1 MTLRYWGKKS
11 KVEGNMLGIFN
22 PSPNNGE
29 TMSDRTQTWI
39 EKDKKQLH
47 PVYHPKSHANP
58 MVIEKGEGVW
68 LHLTDGRNILDGMAG
83 LWNVNAG
90 YGREELAKA
99 AYDQMMDLAFT
110 SNFSGMTNLPS
121 IQLAEKLAGF
131 AYEGLNSTF
140 FTSGGSEA
148 NDSAFKTARYYW
160 KRMGKP
166 TKYKVIA
173 RKGAYHGVT
182 MSATFATGLE
192 KYHTMF
198 GPAVDGF
205 VHIPAPNP
213 YRYEGDLKPGE
224 TVGQAAARALEEAI
238 LREGADTVA
247 AFIAEP
253 VMGVGGVLVPPDD
266 YFPLVRQVCDKYEV
280 LLIADEVITGFGRTG
295 EWFALKHWNIKP
307 DILSF
312 AKAITSGYAQ
322 LGGIQISDAIRD
334 TMESAAD
341 TEAYMHGYTY
351 SGHAMAC
358 AVGLKNIE
366 IMERENFPQRAR
378 DLGKRLLDG
387 LKSLSEFPFVGDVRG
402 LGLVCGVEIVSN
414 KETKAADPAMTMKI
428 FKAAEVNGLRTRPL
442 GSTLAFSPP
451 ISINEDEVDE
461 IVKRLGA
468 AMDGIG

>member
-1 MTLRYWGKKS
+1 
-11 KVEGNMLGIFN
+11 
-22 PSPNNGE
+22 
-29 TMSDRTQTWI
+29 MSDQTKTWI

-47 PVYHPKSHANP
+47 PTYHPKTHANP

-68 LHLTDGRNILDGMAG
+68 LHLTDGRKILDGMAG
-83 LWNVNAG
+83 LWNVSAG

-99 AYDQMMDLAFT
+99 AYDQMKDLAFT

-121 IQLAEKLAGF
+121 IQLADKLAGF
-131 AYEGLNSTF
+131 AYEGLNTTL

-160 KRMGKP
+160 KRKGKP
-166 TKYKVIA
+166 GKYKVIA

-182 MSATFATGLE
+182 IGTTFATGLE
-192 KYHTMF
+192 KYHLMF
-198 GPAVDGF
+198 GPAPEGY

-213 YRYEGDLKPGE
+213 YRYEGKMKDGE
-224 TVGQAAARALEEAI
+224 TVGQAAARELEEAI

-253 VMGVGGVLVPPDD
+253 VMGVGGVIVPPDD
-266 YFPLVRQVCDKYEV
+266 YFPLIRQICDKYEV
-280 LLIADEVITGFGRTG
+280 LFIADEVITGFGRTG
-295 EWFALKHWNIKP
+295 EWFALKHWNVKP

-312 AKAITSGYAQ
+312 AKAVTSGYAP

-334 TMESAAD
+334 TMESAGD

-366 IMERENFPQRAR
+366 IMEQEEFPKRAR
-378 DLGKRLLDG
+378 ELGKRLLDG
-387 LKSLSEFPFVGDVRG
+387 LKKLEEFSFVGDVRG
-402 LGLVCGVEIVSN
+402 LGLVCGVEIVSDKN
-414 KETKAADPAMTMKI
+414 TKAADPATTMKI
-428 FKAAEVNGLRTRPL
+428 FKAAEALGLRSRPL
-442 GSTLAFSPP
+442 GNTLAFSPP
-451 ISINEDEVDE
+451 LSITEDEVDE

-468 AMDGIG
+468 AMDGVA

>member
-1 MTLRYWGKKS
+1 
-11 KVEGNMLGIFN
+11 
-22 PSPNNGE
+22 
-29 TMSDRTQTWI
+29 
-39 EKDKKQLH
+39 
-47 PVYHPKSHANP
+47 
-58 MVIEKGEGVW
+58 
-68 LHLTDGRNILDGMAG
+68 
-83 LWNVNAG
+83 
-90 YGREELAKA
+90 
-99 AYDQMMDLAFT
+99 
-110 SNFSGMTNLPS
+110 
-121 IQLAEKLAGF
+121 
-131 AYEGLNSTF
+131 
-140 FTSGGSEA
+140 
-148 NDSAFKTARYYW
+148 
-160 KRMGKP
+160 
-166 TKYKVIA
+166 
-173 RKGAYHGVT
+173 
-182 MSATFATGLE
+182 
-192 KYHTMF
+192 
-198 GPAVDGF
+198 VDGF
-205 VHIPAPNP
+205 THIPAPNP
-213 YRYEGDLKPGE
+213 YRYEGDIKPGE

-253 VMGVGGVLVPPDD
+253 VMGVGGVIIPPDD
-266 YFPLVRQVCDKYEV
+266 YFPLVRQICDKYEV

-322 LGGIQISDAIRD
+322 LGGIQISDEIRE

-387 LKSLSEFPFVGDVRG
+387 LKSLSEFSFVGDVRG

-428 FKAAEVNGLRTRPL
+428 FKAAEANGLRTRPL
-442 GSTLAFSPP
+442 GNTLAFSPP